1 MKGGRQAGRQE
12 RERRKR
18 KGARRLSRQGNPC
31 QETRNSSPLIFSHTP
46 LQLVREL
53 TSTVLARPPKACNIL
68 EVADF
73 RAVYRRYASLFFIV
87 GIDGPTTTTTTTTAT
102 ATATATSD
110 ALPGAP
116 STSATTSTTVT
127 TPGDN
132 ELAALATAHLYVEV
146 LDALFGS
153 VCELDLVFNFHI
165 AHHALDELVVGGL
178 PVEPGRGAA
187 ARGVAAAD
195 AAVEAEKA
203 GKLGLV
209 EAALG
214 AGEV

>member
-1 MKGGRQAGRQE
+1 LPA
-12 RERRKR
+12 
-18 KGARRLSRQGNPC
+18 
-31 QETRNSSPLIFSHTP
+31 SPLSQACECARLGALSPPPPP
-46 LQLVREL
+46 LSISLHPPPSLLLSLSPLPPPKKQLVREL
-53 TSTVLARPPKACNIL
+53 TTTVLARSPKACNIL

-73 RAVYRRYASLFFIV
+73 RCVYRRYASLFFVV
-87 GIDGPTTTTTTTTAT
+87 GIDGPHTTHAAHAAAGGTTTTTT
-102 ATATATSD
+102 
-110 ALPGAP
+110 
-116 STSATTSTTVT
+116 T

-146 LDALFGS
+146 LDALFGN
-153 VCELDLVFNFHI
+153 VCELDLVFNFHV

-187 ARGVAAAD
+187 ARAVAAAD
-195 AAVEAEKA
+195 AAVEAEKVGA
-203 GKLGLV
+203 LGIV

>member
-1 MKGGRQAGRQE
+1 MREERGGEVE
-12 RERRKR
+12 RDNTRASQ
-18 KGARRLSRQGNPC
+18 GALK
-31 QETRNSSPLIFSHTP
+31 TSPPPKKKHHPPRT
-46 LQLVREL
+46 QLVREL
-53 TSTVLARPPKACNIL
+53 TTTVLGRPAKACNIL

-73 RAVYRRYASLFFIV
+73 RCVYRRYASLFFVV
-87 GIDGPTTTTTTTTAT
+87 GIDGPTTTTTTSAT
-102 ATATATSD
+102 GAAPAD
-110 ALPGAP
+110 ASLP
-116 STSATTSTTVT
+116 STTTTTTTT

-146 LDALFGS
+146 LDALFGN
-153 VCELDLVFNFHI
+153 VCELDLVFNFHV
-165 AHHALDELVVGGL
+165 AHLALDELVVGGL

-187 ARGVAAAD
+187 ARAVAAAD

-203 GKLGLV
+203 GRLGIV